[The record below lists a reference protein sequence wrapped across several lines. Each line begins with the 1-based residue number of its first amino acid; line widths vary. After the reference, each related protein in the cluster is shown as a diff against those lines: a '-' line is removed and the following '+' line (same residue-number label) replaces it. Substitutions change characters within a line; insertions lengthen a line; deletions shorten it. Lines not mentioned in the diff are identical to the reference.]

1 MSDNI
6 SLVNICVNKTLEVYL
21 EKCDTHTLQQLKM
34 MNHDQRITFFE
45 NNVISIYPL
54 NTLLADRYTLLND
67 YPDIISQLFTFTL
80 TDLHSIINH
89 ENYSKDKNKFPSDTI
104 DTIRSKDVICLS
116 ILLER
121 CNVDMF
127 TKTLQNKVLST
138 IVMLSFFI
146 EIVNLGYNSKL
157 QESINNIK
165 LILPNATFNSVPLF
179 RSRAFNIIDNIEHSI
194 DDTILSQL

>member
-1 MSDNI
+1 MSDHI

-21 EKCDTHTLQQLKM
+21 EKCDTHTLQQLKT

-45 NNVISIYPL
+45 DNVISIYPL

-89 ENYSKDKNKFPSDTI
+89 DNDENDKNKFPSNTI
-104 DTIRSKDVICLS
+104 DTIRSKDVIRLS
-116 ILLER
+116 ILMGN
-121 CNVDMF
+121 CNINMF
-127 TKTLQNKVLST
+127 TETLQNKVLST

-146 EIVNLGYNSKL
+146 EAVNLGYNNKL
-157 QESINNIK
+157 QELINNIK

-179 RSRAFNIIDNIEHSI
+179 RSRAFNIINNIEHSI
-194 DDTILSQL
+194 NDTILPQL